1 MSKRDIF
8 EQNSN
13 KLKTTTTSEKAVFNF
28 LLRNKGKSFTQQQIA
43 ERLKIHR
50 STVSR
55 ALEKLNN
62 RVFTQGKSYIVIQ
75 CEGRY
80 GMVHPEDIDREITP
94 KERDEYDRRVTKKAN
109 EIDNPKIW
117 TASYATCV
125 TNTVVLYEINSRY
138 RNLVIKTLNELYSAG
153 IHDIV
158 QCKNGLYIILKE
170 TSASKYRSL
179 LCELYLEMAKK

>member
-62 RVFTQGKSYIVIQ
+62 GVFTQGKSYIVIQ
-75 CEGRY
+75 REGY
-80 GMVHPEDIDREITP
+80 YQVIHPEDKD
-94 KERDEYDRRVTKKAN
+94 
-109 EIDNPKIW
+109 
-117 TASYATCV
+117 
-125 TNTVVLYEINSRY
+125 
-138 RNLVIKTLNELYSAG
+138 
-153 IHDIV
+153 
-158 QCKNGLYIILKE
+158 
-170 TSASKYRSL
+170 
-179 LCELYLEMAKK
+179 

>member
-13 KLKTTTTSEKAVFNF
+13 KLKTTTTSDKAVFNF

-75 CEGRY
+75 REGY
-80 GMVHPEDIDREITP
+80 YQVIHPEDKDREN
-94 KERDEYDRRVTKKAN
+94 KVKDRDDYESEVARKID
-109 EIDNPKIW
+109 EIADPKIW